1 MVKRNR
7 PRQPADRSEPAV
19 THGSAASSF
28 VARGRGLAPWLGVLV
43 LLALLY
49 PGPMFEGTVYG
60 SADASASDAFR
71 AVGDQARQQGDYPFW
86 NPYLFVGMPTYGS
99 LAYTLGVY
107 PPTFFF
113 EFLQNQLGFPPLTWM
128 LGHLLLGGVGVW
140 WLLGRWQAPA
150 MARLLACVGWLWFAP
165 VVSWAVHGHG
175 SKLGVAMALP
185 WLLGLAWDVLARG
198 RLRAVG
204 LLALVLGLQFLRGH
218 VQISYYALLLLGF
231 LTAWH
236 LAWPLGEG
244 PRPSWPERGRR
255 AGLMALAVVLG
266 LAMGAAL
273 LLPVHAYADLSTRGQ
288 SGASGGAGTP
298 FDYATQW
305 SLAPE
310 DLAAMVIPGA
320 AGFGRA
326 TYVGRMPFTD
336 YPNYLGL
343 LLPGLAAAAW
353 LTRRRSLVVAL
364 AAASVLAIVLAM
376 GRFSPGLYQAA
387 YAVLPY
393 FSKFRVPSMVLV
405 LVGLLVPVLA
415 ALGATA
421 LSRLGQEA
429 VGRLRVVSFVVLGL
443 GLVLLLAGAGGLA
456 AGPYRESLA
465 SLAERSAKPSA
476 PVLLD
481 AAWGL
486 HQQLLIRQ
494 ALVLLAAGGALFFAA
509 IRPRFRQ
516 VGLLP
521 VLCLL
526 VAIDLGSIARNITQ
540 PQRALVDVVRTADGG
555 ARLAPAARL
564 EHDWNPASGPALA
577 PALGDRLGDIVGH
590 DRVLPL
596 GSDAGNNAFMTA
608 GIRSLGGYHAAKPAA
623 AEAVRRHLYDG
634 LPNGPIARWLSA
646 AAITYPGR
654 LGPESFSLLAE
665 RGLAVDPEGVEAAG
679 RMIYRVEGH
688 LPRARLM
695 SAWQPAPP
703 APEDGLESFLD
714 AVAEGRHDP
723 GAVVVLDQAP
733 DPLPEIGP
741 EPLPEP
747 EFVRDGLDQVVIRA
761 HTPRPALLLL
771 ADLAAPGWR
780 VLVDGDPARLLVAD
794 HMLRAVALPAGDHE
808 VRFEYRDPAFI
819 RGVRLAVAGLVA
831 SLALIVWP
839 WFRRRRDPSLAPAG
853 E

>member
-1 MVKRNR
+1 LVKRKR
-7 PRQPADRSEPAV
+7 PRQTADPSEPAV
-19 THGSAASSF
+19 THGSAASTL

-86 NPYLFVGMPTYGS
+86 NPYLFVGMPTFGS

-140 WLLGRWQAPA
+140 WLLGRWQTPA

-185 WLLGLAWDVLARG
+185 WLVGLAWDVLARG

-231 LTAWH
+231 LTAWS

-244 PRPSWPERGRR
+244 QRPSWPERGRR
-255 AGLMALAVVLG
+255 AGLMAVAVVLG

-288 SGASGGAGTP
+288 EGASGGAGTP
-298 FDYATQW
+298 FDYATAW

-343 LLPGLAAAAW
+343 LLPGLAVAAW

-364 AAASVLAIVLAM
+364 AVASVLAILLAM

-393 FSKFRVPSMVLV
+393 FSKFRVPSMALV
-405 LVGLLVPVLA
+405 LAGLLVPVLA

-421 LSRLGQEA
+421 VSRLGPVA
-429 VGRLRVVSFVVLGL
+429 VGRLKLASFVVLGL

-465 SLAERSAKPSA
+465 ALAERSSKPSA

-494 ALVLLAAGGALFFAA
+494 ALVLLAAGGALLFAA

-526 VAIDLGSIARNITQ
+526 VAIDLGSVARLITQ

-555 ARLAPAARL
+555 AHLAPAARL
-564 EHDWNPASGPALA
+564 EHAWNPASGPALA
-577 PALGDRLGDIVGH
+577 PALGDRLADIVGH

-623 AEAVRRHLYDG
+623 AEAVRRRLFDG

-679 RMIYRVEGH
+679 RMIYRVQDH

-695 SAWQPAPP
+695 SAWQPALP

-714 AVAEGRHDP
+714 AVAAGRHDP

-733 DPLPEIGP
+733 DPLPEVGP

-747 EFVRDGLDQVVIRA
+747 EFVHDGLDQVVIRA
-761 HTPRPALLLL
+761 RTPRPALLLL

-808 VRFEYRDPAFI
+808 VRFEYRDPAVI